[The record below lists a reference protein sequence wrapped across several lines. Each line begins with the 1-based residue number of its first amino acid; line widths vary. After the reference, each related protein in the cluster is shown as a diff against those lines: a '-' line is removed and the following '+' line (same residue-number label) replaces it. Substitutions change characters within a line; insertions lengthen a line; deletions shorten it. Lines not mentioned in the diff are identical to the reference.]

1 MVNPVRW
8 NRVLTAALITAV
20 SFTSVM
26 AQETVFGP
34 LKVFVNY
41 EVGQIEEGHSF
52 INGNIDRE
60 FINHASVWTLQE
72 ARLHEN
78 AAVNWGVGAA
88 YFFVFPRNL
97 GPNPYVH
104 SKRSAVGLTE
114 AHGVFDF
121 AGLSQDEYLMR
132 LKIGIFGYKYNSDA
146 KNLGEYMYRTWTYP
160 NIINTGGL
168 DFINSAG
175 AQLSGLSAGTRM
187 GGFSNDLLLTI
198 ETDRP
203 PVFGLSLT
211 DIASYDI
218 GGIINIGGGVMFNN
232 FYNPDPRQV
241 SPRNPDNSYYTLSDG
256 RKMAQSQHEE
266 LMNANDSAT
275 MAATVVD
282 TGYYTFEGIKLMA
295 RASASIGKILN
306 TPLIKAHELKFYG
319 EAILLG
325 TKDYP
330 SYYEDI
336 QDRMVYMAGVNLP
349 TFGLLDMLS
358 LEAEY
363 CSNTFKSSTVGALE
377 NGSATPFVAPGEWF
391 GRQDLRGDDVKW
403 TLYAQRNILPGMAV
417 YGQIARDHIRM
428 LDVFSTPDK
437 TEFLPERD
445 HWYWALKLA
454 YAL

>member
-1 MVNPVRW
+1 
-8 NRVLTAALITAV
+8 
-20 SFTSVM
+20 
-26 AQETVFGP
+26 
-34 LKVFVNY
+34 
-41 EVGQIEEGHSF
+41 
-52 INGNIDRE
+52 
-60 FINHASVWTLQE
+60 
-72 ARLHEN
+72 
-78 AAVNWGVGAA
+78 
-88 YFFVFPRNL
+88 
-97 GPNPYVH
+97 
-104 SKRSAVGLTE
+104 
-114 AHGVFDF
+114 
-121 AGLSQDEYLMR
+121 MR

>member
-1 MVNPVRW
+1 MSYRALR
-8 NRVLTAALITAV
+8 NRVFLAAVAV
-20 SFTSVM
+20 FTSFSSL
-26 AQETVFGP
+26 AAEPVFGP
-34 LKVFVNY
+34 LDVFVNY
-41 EVGQIEEGHSF
+41 EVGQIEQGHSF
-52 INGNIDRE
+52 INGEIDRE
-60 FINHASVWTLQE
+60 FINHASVWMLQE

-78 AAVNWGVGAA
+78 AAVNFGVGAA

-114 AHGVFDF
+114 AHGVFDMG
-121 AGLSQDEYLMR
+121 GLSREEYWLR
-132 LKIGIFGYKYNSDA
+132 AKVGIFGYKYNSDA
-146 KNLGEYMYRTWTYP
+146 KNLGEYMFRTWTYP

-175 AQLSGLSAGTRM
+175 AQLSGVSLGTRQ
-187 GGFSNDLLLTI
+187 GGVSNDLMLTI

-211 DIASYDI
+211 DIVSYDI
-218 GGIINIGGGVMFNN
+218 GGIVNVGAGFMLNN

-256 RKMAQSQHEE
+256 RKMAVSQYDELIQSG
-266 LMNANDSAT
+266 DSVT
-275 MAATVVD
+275 AAAAVVD

-295 RASASIGKILN
+295 RASVSLGRLLN

-336 QDRMVYMAGVNLP
+336 KDRMVYMAGVNLP
-349 TFGLLDMLS
+349 AFGLLDLLS
-358 LEAEY
+358 VEMEY
-363 CSNTFKSSTVGALE
+363 SSNTFKSSTVGALE
-377 NGSATPFVAPGEWF
+377 NGSATPFVAAGEWF
-391 GRQDLRGDDVKW
+391 GREPLRGDDVKW
-403 TLYAQRNILPGMAV
+403 TVYVRRDIVPGLAV
-417 YGQIARDHIRM
+417 YGQVARDHIRM